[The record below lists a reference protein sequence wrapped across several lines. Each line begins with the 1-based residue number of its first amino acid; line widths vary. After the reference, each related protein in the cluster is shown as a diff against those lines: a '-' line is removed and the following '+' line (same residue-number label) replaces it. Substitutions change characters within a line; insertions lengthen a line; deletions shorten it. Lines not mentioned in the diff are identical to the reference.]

1 MQTLNCTPGVKPL
14 QQHTYNLTEVF
25 HRSSTKCMCSFKLIH
40 SGKVKL
46 SLQNK
51 IYKLYPKIKNPLR
64 HEPQNEHEPSLVNTQ
79 HVC

>member
-14 QQHTYNLTEVF
+14 QQQTYNLTQVF
-25 HRSSTKCMCSFKLIH
+25 LRSSTKCMCSFKLIH

-51 IYKLYPKIKNPLR
+51 IYKLHPKIKTPLGMNPKIILNL
-64 HEPQNEHEPSLVNTQ
+64 H
-79 HVC
+79 